1 MNANGNL
8 HCKSTGSSFPMR
20 CHKSEENGACLVLL
34 LREYCVHRRID
45 NPTGLDQLKQ
55 VSSLDKSP
63 KIVKH
68 LTWIGAQRLYKITD
82 AIRMRDEV

>member
-1 MNANGNL
+1 
-8 HCKSTGSSFPMR
+8 MR
-20 CHKSEENGACLVLL
+20 CYKSEENGACLVLL
-34 LREYCVHRRID
+34 LKENNVTREID
-45 NPTGLDQLKQ
+45 NRTGLDQQ

-68 LTWIGAQRLYKITD
+68 LTWIGAHRLYKITD